1 MVQSNHLCFLAYLLL
16 VSRLHCTYGRSPSK
30 QSLVLSFGIQMQ
42 VVIDLMLSKAFINL
56 RSHFIQ
62 LAIVNVFMVHAG
74 GVTEVGNIVFEVM
87 H

>member
-1 MVQSNHLCFLAYLLL
+1 
-16 VSRLHCTYGRSPSK
+16 
-30 QSLVLSFGIQMQ
+30 MQ